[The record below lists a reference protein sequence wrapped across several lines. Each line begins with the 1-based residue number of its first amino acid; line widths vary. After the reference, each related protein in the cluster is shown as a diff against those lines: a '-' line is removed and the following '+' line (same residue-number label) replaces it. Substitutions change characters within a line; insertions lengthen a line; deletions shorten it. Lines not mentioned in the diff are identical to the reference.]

1 MATGKGRSGLNQAIA
16 QTGTGDFWLATACAS
31 ECPSKPAPDMVWR
44 LCDELGV
51 LPSESIVIGDTAF
64 DLEMAAH
71 AGARGIGVT
80 TGAHSRET
88 LQSAPNIG
96 ILSCFGE
103 LEGFLQRQGSI
114 EAV

>member
-1 MATGKGRSGLNQAIA
+1 M
-16 QTGTGDFWLATACAS
+16 
-31 ECPSKPAPDMVWR
+31 WR

-51 LPSESIVIGDTAF
+51 MPSESIVIGDTAF

-71 AGARGIGVT
+71 AGARGIGVA